1 MSGEKVLVTGG
12 TGYLAR
18 WCIRLLLERGYDV
31 HTTVRDQSAEAELR
45 TLVGAGG
52 PHGAGDGAGGE
63 GGAGGLGGGPERLRV
78 FSVDLLRDDGWKQ
91 AADSCDYVLHVASPF
106 PPAQPKD
113 PNELIG
119 PARDGTLR
127 VLGAADAAGA
137 RRVVVT
143 SSIVAVRNTGA
154 PDPGR
159 PFTEEDWASPSNRA
173 ATPYDRSKL
182 AAERAAWDYAQD
194 TGQLS
199 VINPGAIIGPLLG
212 PRRTYSLQ
220 TIERLLTGSMPA
232 IPRLGFPF
240 VDVRDVAELHLRAMT
255 DPAAAGQR
263 FVGTGPFLWLTEV
276 AAILRSELGA
286 EAAKVPTRQAPDWL
300 VRLISRFDPGVRTF
314 VDELGHRV
322 GYSASKA
329 ESLLGWTPR
338 PVAESV
344 VDCAR
349 SILAEDA
356 RGSGGQRVAASS

>member
-1 MSGEKVLVTGG
+1 MSGETVLVTGG

-31 HTTVRDQSAEAELR
+31 HTTVRDQSAEAGLR
-45 TLVGAGG
+45 SLMSADADPG
-52 PHGAGDGAGGE
+52 
-63 GGAGGLGGGPERLRV
+63 RLRA
-78 FSVDLLRDDGWKQ
+78 FPVDLLRDDGWKQ

-106 PPAQPKD
+106 PAGQPKD
-113 PNELIG
+113 PDELIV

-127 VLGAADAAGA
+127 VLGTAYAAGA

-143 SSIVAVRNTGA
+143 SSIAAIRNTGTA
-154 PDPGR
+154 AAER
-159 PFTEEDWASPSNRA
+159 PFTEEDWASPGNRA

-182 AAERAAWDYAQD
+182 AAERAAWDYAED
-194 TGQLS
+194 TGHTGQLS

-232 IPRLGFPF
+232 IPHLGFPF
-240 VDVRDVAELHLRAMT
+240 VDVRDVADLHLRAMT

-263 FVGTGPFLWLTEV
+263 FIGTGPFRWLADV
-276 AAILRSELGA
+276 AAILRTELGPQA
-286 EAAKVPTRQAPDWL
+286 RRVPARQAPDWL
-300 VRLISRFDPGVRTF
+300 IRLIARFDPGVRTF

-322 GYSASKA
+322 DYSAGKA

-338 PVAESV
+338 PVEESV
-344 VDCAR
+344 IDCAR
-349 SILAEDA
+349 SILAEK
-356 RGSGGQRVAASS
+356 AS

>member
-1 MSGEKVLVTGG
+1 MSEERVLVTGG
-12 TGYLAR
+12 AGYLAR
-18 WCIRLLLERGYDV
+18 WCIRLLLKRGYDV

-52 PHGAGDGAGGE
+52 PHGAGGAGG
-63 GGAGGLGGGPERLRV
+63 AGGGPERLRV

-106 PPAQPKD
+106 PAAQPKD
-113 PNELIG
+113 PNELIV

-127 VLGAADAAGA
+127 VMGAAYAAGA

-143 SSIVAVRNTGA
+143 SSIAAIGGTGV

-194 TGQLS
+194 TGHTSELS

-220 TIERLLTGSMPA
+220 AIERLLTGSMPA

-240 VDVRDVAELHLRAMT
+240 VDVRDVADLHLRAMT

-300 VRLISRFDPGVRTF
+300 IRLISRFDPGVRTF

-356 RGSGGQRVAASS
+356 SGSGGQRAAASS

>member
-1 MSGEKVLVTGG
+1 MSGERVLVTGG

-31 HTTVRDQSAEAELR
+31 HTTVRDQSAEAGLR
-45 TLVGAGG
+45 ALVSPDADPG
-52 PHGAGDGAGGE
+52 
-63 GGAGGLGGGPERLRV
+63 RLRA
-78 FSVDLLRDDGWKQ
+78 FPVDLLRDDGWKQ

-113 PNELIG
+113 ADELIV
-119 PARDGTLR
+119 PARDGTIR
-127 VLGAADAAGA
+127 VLDAAYAAGA
-137 RRVVVT
+137 RRVVIT
-143 SSIVAVRNTGA
+143 SSIAAIRNTGTA
-154 PDPGR
+154 EAER
-159 PFTEEDWASPSNRA
+159 PFSEEDWASPGNRA

-182 AAERAAWDYAQD
+182 AAEQAAWDHARD
-194 TGQLS
+194 TGHTARLS

-240 VDVRDVAELHLRAMT
+240 ADVRDVADLHLLAMT

-263 FVGTGPFLWLTEV
+263 FIGTGPFRWLTEV

-286 EAAKVPTRQAPDWL
+286 GASRVPARRAPDWL
-300 VRLISRFDPGVRTF
+300 IRLIARFDPGVRTF

-322 GYSASKA
+322 DYSAAKA
-329 ESLLGWTPR
+329 ETLLGWTPR
-338 PVAESV
+338 PVADSV
-344 VDCAR
+344 IDCAR
-349 SILAEDA
+349 SILAGNA
-356 RGSGGQRVAASS
+356 GPAAP

>member
-1 MSGEKVLVTGG
+1 MV
-12 TGYLAR
+12 
-18 WCIRLLLERGYDV
+18 
-31 HTTVRDQSAEAELR
+31 
-45 TLVGAGG
+45 
-52 PHGAGDGAGGE
+52 
-63 GGAGGLGGGPERLRV
+63 PECPTR
-78 FSVDLLRDDGWKQ
+78 
-91 AADSCDYVLHVASPF
+91 
-106 PPAQPKD
+106 
-113 PNELIG
+113 
-119 PARDGTLR
+119 
-127 VLGAADAAGA
+127 GA
-137 RRVVVT
+137 R
-143 SSIVAVRNTGA
+143 
-154 PDPGR
+154 
-159 PFTEEDWASPSNRA
+159 FTEDWASPSNRA

-194 TGQLS
+194 TGHTSELS
-199 VINPGAIIGPLLG
+199 VINPGAIIGPFA
-212 PRRTYSLQ
+212 RTPSHLFTAGHRAPAHGLIQ
-220 TIERLLTGSMPA
+220 A

-240 VDVRDVAELHLRAMT
+240 VDVRDVADLHLRAMT

-300 VRLISRFDPGVRTF
+300 IRLISRFDPGVRTF

-322 GYSASKA
+322 DSASKA

-356 RGSGGQRVAASS
+356 SGSGGQRAAASS